1 MGATLGPKHWKKVL
15 TIIGLLRDHGMVQPL
30 YLCLDHNSLER
41 LDLHNSGESSPKW
54 GIGAV
59 SILGPAAVSPKVFSE
74 TFSHQTL

>member
-1 MGATLGPKHWKKVL
+1 MGATLGQKHWKKGL

-30 YLCLDHNSLER
+30 YLCLDHNPLET

-54 GIGAV
+54 DIGAV

-74 TFSHQTL
+74 PFSHQTL